1 MRLDRSLPG
10 VMTSGSGMDTPSPDF
25 LPVKVANVS
34 KEGTTRVHA
43 HEAGWKLFAGK
54 DSRGRIVCESQGSH
68 AHSDRRKSEC
78 LYHLHVRTF
87 NILPFSMHL
96 NQS

>member
-34 KEGTTRVHA
+34 KEVLRAFMHTKRVGNYLLGKTLGEGSFA
-43 HEAGWKLFAGK
+43 KVKEAMHTLTGEKVRNLSSTFK
-54 DSRGRIVCESQGSH
+54 IL
-68 AHSDRRKSEC
+68 
-78 LYHLHVRTF
+78 LYSLR
-87 NILPFSMHL
+87 L